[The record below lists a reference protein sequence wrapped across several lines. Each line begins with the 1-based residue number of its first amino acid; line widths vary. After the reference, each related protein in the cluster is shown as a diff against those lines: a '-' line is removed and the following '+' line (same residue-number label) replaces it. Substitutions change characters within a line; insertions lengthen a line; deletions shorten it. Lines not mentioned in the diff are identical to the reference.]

1 MIFKLKYIDIEKY
14 RSIFYINIVR
24 NVYMFTIVYMS
35 LILLEFINMNVN
47 NFSRRL
53 PKSLLNIIEMYWN
66 ILVFQSVLN
75 EMGFQF
81 F

>member
-24 NVYMFTIVYMS
+24 NVYMFTIVY
-35 LILLEFINMNVN
+35 ILLEFINMNVN

-53 PKSLLNIIEMYWN
+53 INL
-66 ILVFQSVLN
+66 F
-75 EMGFQF
+75 
-81 F
+81 

>member
-35 LILLEFINMNVN
+35 LILLEFININ
-47 NFSRRL
+47 
-53 PKSLLNIIEMYWN
+53 KSLLNIIEMYWN

-81 F
+81 FKTH

>member
-53 PKSLLNIIEMYWN
+53 TKSLLNIIEMYWN

>member
-53 PKSLLNIIEMYWN
+53 INLFLNIIEMYWN

>member
-47 NFSRRL
+47 NFSRSLRL
-53 PKSLLNIIEMYWN
+53 INYL
-66 ILVFQSVLN
+66 F
-75 EMGFQF
+75 
-81 F
+81 

>member
-24 NVYMFTIVYMS
+24 NVYMFTIIYMS

-53 PKSLLNIIEMYWN
+53 INL
-66 ILVFQSVLN
+66 F
-75 EMGFQF
+75 
-81 F
+81 

>member
-1 MIFKLKYIDIEKY
+1 MIFKLKYRYIDIEKY

-53 PKSLLNIIEMYWN
+53 INL
-66 ILVFQSVLN
+66 F
-75 EMGFQF
+75 
-81 F
+81 